1 MFSVEFFEVFS
12 EYRSFRLCLIIFGFT
27 LYIFCDATIFNINLF
42 EYNATS
48 RVMKD
53 IHLITCND
61 ESCYNIYVK
70 IDITYGETIQEVS
83 EISLL

>member
-1 MFSVEFFEVFS
+1 MFSLEFFEVFS
-12 EYRSFRLCLIIFGFT
+12 EYRSFRLCLIIFSFT

-42 EYNATS
+42 KYNATT

-53 IHLITCND
+53 TYLITCND
-61 ESCYNIYVK
+61 ESCHNIYVK
-70 IDITYGETIQEVS
+70 IDIICGETIQEVS